1 MNDSDKPRS
10 LKDDPEATPMLLG
23 LLDQAR
29 REEGLDVPAV
39 ERLVAR
45 VDALGPVPAKAP
57 PSIHKALVF
66 VGVSVAVVA
75 LLTAAFFLTQVES
88 PPTQPAQPV
97 EPREPQGEL
106 EVHAP
111 EVEVPEVEVPEVEVP
126 EVEAPEV
133 EAPEVEGPLA
143 QPSRDVN
150 EGSEGALL
158 LAARRALLSANPT
171 RALALT
177 REHERRFAEG
187 AMEEE
192 REVIAMEAL
201 LRVGQTERAEARRAR
216 FNTRHPSSPYRSR
229 VDALFAQTTP

>member
-29 REEGLDVPAV
+29 LEEGLDAPAV

-57 PSIHKALVF
+57 PSIHKPLVF

-75 LLTAAFFLTQVES
+75 LLIAAFFLTQAES

-97 EPREPQGEL
+97 EAPREPHVEL
-106 EVHAP
+106 EVQA
-111 EVEVPEVEVPEVEVP
+111 PEVEVPEVEVP